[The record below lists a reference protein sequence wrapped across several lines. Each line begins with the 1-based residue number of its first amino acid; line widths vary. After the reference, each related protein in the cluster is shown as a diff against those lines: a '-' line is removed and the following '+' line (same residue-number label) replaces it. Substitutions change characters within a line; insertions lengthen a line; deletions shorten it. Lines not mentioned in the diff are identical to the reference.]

1 MEYYGNI
8 GICGK
13 EYSSVL
19 KNGEITIIDSREDLL
34 RKKKINEITGKWIN
48 LKKEYSELFL
58 KLSFKSFVDDAVIL
72 NVDAC
77 YDVFDYNLGREEKS
91 CEIHKLTFRSDVLDF
106 FYRPT
111 GKYIDSIA
119 KLIKGFG
126 KDDEISMNTK
136 KYKFKYNQKEFELY
150 FGFNAYLKVD
160 NIFPFDVFNSL
171 NIECNEEIT
180 LDEIYNLSFIVK
192 KFLSFLS
199 NTRIVKID
207 KIITNGYFDEEHISK
222 YRHGNYYIHQGNI
235 ENVSCS
241 NVISY
246 DYLEDSIGNI
256 MKEIIDDNICFTSL
270 FQYDKDIVSYVDIMN
285 ICAAFESQFDVT
297 YQNYKSDIFKKIK
310 KDVVNSVKSMKDNYP
325 NEEELTIYNEILSGV
340 KNYSDYLR
348 NKIDF
353 ALFEF
358 EKLYDESK
366 DLVDIKFDFKDDY
379 KEMPKR
385 IKDARNHLDHGS
397 TYHFNGSELTDTYLL
412 RAITYFMILKHAG
425 VDNNNIMKCIRIF
438 TRFGV

>member
-1 MEYYGNI
+1 M
-8 GICGK
+8 
-13 EYSSVL
+13 
-19 KNGEITIIDSREDLL
+19 
-34 RKKKINEITGKWIN
+34 
-48 LKKEYSELFL
+48 
-58 KLSFKSFVDDAVIL
+58 
-72 NVDAC
+72 
-77 YDVFDYNLGREEKS
+77 
-91 CEIHKLTFRSDVLDF
+91 
-106 FYRPT
+106 
-111 GKYIDSIA
+111 
-119 KLIKGFG
+119 
-126 KDDEISMNTK
+126 
-136 KYKFKYNQKEFELY
+136 
-150 FGFNAYLKVD
+150 
-160 NIFPFDVFNSL
+160 
-171 NIECNEEIT
+171 
-180 LDEIYNLSFIVK
+180 
-192 KFLSFLS
+192 SFLS

-235 ENVSCS
+235 KNVSCS